1 MNYTPDHQTPT
12 QAAAAAAYYGYEE
25 QRAVEPNGYGY
36 NHSYQPS
43 YSGSNDEAMVRP
55 KLSRETPSYLASPCM
70 ASRKQKRG
78 ISRRGGACHSDLL
91 KSAVLACMSSQHTV
105 NSTDEQQE
113 QPMPGE
119 DDTDMMMMDE
129 DDASTSWS
137 SSQHTVPELHL
148 PLPPPQQSP
157 RKRVRRNGMAVADEE
172 EGSSSDQEELAIA
185 HASNLLESL
194 CSINPPMLSSL
205 SLSSSSGRGGAAIAR
220 NSSSSKSSAGSG
232 SAGAGAAARAGEDG
246 APSRRQAPVR
256 RVSRRTSYE
265 SVISGCNSEEFDE
278 DLM

>member
-1 MNYTPDHQTPT
+1 
-12 QAAAAAAYYGYEE
+12 
-25 QRAVEPNGYGY
+25 
-36 NHSYQPS
+36 
-43 YSGSNDEAMVRP
+43 
-55 KLSRETPSYLASPCM
+55 
-70 ASRKQKRG
+70 
-78 ISRRGGACHSDLL
+78 
-91 KSAVLACMSSQHTV
+91 
-105 NSTDEQQE
+105 
-113 QPMPGE
+113 MPG
-119 DDTDMMMMDE
+119 DDDMMAMDE

-172 EGSSSDQEELAIA
+172 GSSDQEELAIT

-205 SLSSSSGRGGAAIAR
+205 SLSSSGRGAIAR
-220 NSSSSKSSAGSG
+220 NSSSSKSSTGSG
-232 SAGAGAAARAGEDG
+232 MAGAAGAARAGEDG

-265 SVISGCNSEEFDE
+265 SVISGCNSEDFDE